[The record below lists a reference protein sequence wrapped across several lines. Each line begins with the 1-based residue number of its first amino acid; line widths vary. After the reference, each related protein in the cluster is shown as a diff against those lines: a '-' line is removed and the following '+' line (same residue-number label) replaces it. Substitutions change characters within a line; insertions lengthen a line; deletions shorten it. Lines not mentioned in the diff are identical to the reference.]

1 MNIKDAQEYRNEVL
15 NLLSTSKLST
25 DDLPITLDNFY
36 VAIEDDIV
44 AGVAGLE
51 VYGNYGL
58 LRSVAVSPFA
68 QNKGIAAHLLNQIE
82 TVATGRG
89 LEGIYL
95 LTETAADYFD
105 NHGYEHIA
113 RMDVPD
119 VIKESP
125 QFKQVCPESATV
137 MKKSLDTE

>member
-15 NLLSTSKLST
+15 NLLSTSKLPT
-25 DDLPITLDNFY
+25 DDLPVTLDNFY

-68 QNKGIAAHLLNQIE
+68 QNKGVAAGLLNQIE
-82 TVATGRG
+82 TVATKRG
-89 LEGIYL
+89 LEGLYL
-95 LTETAADYFD
+95 LTETATEYFD
-105 NHGYEHIA
+105 KHGYEHVA

-119 VIKESP
+119 VIKESA
-125 QFKQVCPESATV
+125 QFKRVCPESATV

>member
-44 AGVAGLE
+44 AGVAALE